1 MLCAAFSYQRVQQK
15 TYFTIVSQTALRSFT
30 DALKALP
37 KSKANSVLALNRDLS
52 VFVAVH
58 PPVEFYQ

>member
-37 KSKANSVLALNRDLS
+37 KSKAYSVLALNRDLS